1 MDKPAATKAWSA
13 TWSSNVSVKSIIP
26 QDQKRLAEKQPFLCR
41 AASLYNPEASRV
53 LTNIQAFFASPW
65 TPRAQIK
72 QMTQIRHRCYRTS
85 NTGALTVRI
94 IVVVV
99 LPTISVRRGEWP
111 YEPIVNIAPGVR
123 ATTSAMTCSGLPFCR
138 VVVTS

>member
-1 MDKPAATKAWSA
+1 MTARFSGRAGSLPGIVRAWPKTSRSSAKPPT
-13 TWSSNVSVKSIIP
+13 
-26 QDQKRLAEKQPFLCR
+26 R
-41 AASLYNPEASRV
+41 YNPEATHV
-53 LTNIQAFFASPW
+53 LNEHPSFFASPW

-72 QMTQIRHRCYRTS
+72 QMTQIRHRCYRTN

-111 YEPIVNIAPGVR
+111 YAPIVNIASGV
-123 ATTSAMTCSGLPFCR
+123 
-138 VVVTS
+138 